1 MNTLEDRVR
10 AAAEAIAATVAPD
23 SAPPLRWPAGPGP
36 LGAPGRARRWTHW
49 LAPAAA
55 ALAVAAVVLA
65 SLALRLGGQADPPVS
80 PGPLPSA
87 LPRYYAALVQ
97 EPSGP
102 WWAQVR
108 TTVTGKVLGTAAP
121 PLPFTRFSEVAAAP
135 DDHTFVL
142 AAIGP
147 QGQPSVT
154 RLYALRLNPATGAV
168 RLSRL
173 PVPLIPER
181 WRVNGLA
188 VSPDGTRLAVALEP
202 PGAERPRLQLFSMA
216 TGALL
221 REWGVNTSRPGA
233 APVIGFMSWSPDG
246 RTLEVSY
253 PLHGNGAALLDVTR
267 PGTNL
272 LANSRIVRFPA
283 WAALTGNL
291 TLTGGGRL
299 IASAADVANARNIV
313 TGWLVA
319 EFSATTGKAA
329 HVFHRQSFH
338 GGHQAMGPATV
349 WWASPSGQVLI
360 ASPATGGPG
369 GNQAASTGLGVFTG
383 HGYIPLPWSRRIA
396 EAAW

>member
-1 MNTLEDRVR
+1 VNTLEDLVR
-10 AAAEAIAATVAPD
+10 AATQAIAGTVAPD
-23 SAPPLRWPAGPGP
+23 SAPPLRLPASPGP
-36 LGAPGRARRWTHW
+36 RRARRWAHW
-49 LAPAAA
+49 LTPAAA
-55 ALAVAAVVLA
+55 ALAVTAVVLA
-65 SLALRLGGQADPPVS
+65 SLALHRGDQAGPPVS
-80 PGPLPSA
+80 PGPLPSG
-87 LPRYYAALVQ
+87 LPRYYTALVQ

-108 TTVTGKVLGTAAP
+108 ATVSGKVLATVRP
-121 PLPFTRFSEVAAAP
+121 PLPYTRFSEVAAAP

-142 AAIGP
+142 AGIGP

-154 RLYALRLNPATGAV
+154 QLYALRLNPATGQV

-202 PGAERPRLQLFSMA
+202 PGAERPRLQLYSM
-216 TGALL
+216 TSGALL

-233 APVIGFMSWSPDG
+233 APVVGFMSWSPDG
-246 RTLEVSY
+246 RTLEYGY
-253 PLHGNGAALLDVTR
+253 PLRGNGTALLDVTR

-272 LANSRIVRFPA
+272 LGNSTIVQFPK
-283 WAALTGNL
+283 WADLTYNL
-291 TLTGGGRL
+291 TMTGGGRL
-299 IASAADVANARNIV
+299 IASAAYVIGAHGSPSA
-313 TGWLVA
+313 WLVA
-319 EFSATTGKAA
+319 EFSATTGQAV

-338 GGHQAMGPATV
+338 GRNQAVRPATV

-360 ASPATGGPG
+360 ASPTYAR
-369 GNQAASTGLGVFTG
+369 LGVFTG
-383 HGYIPLPWSRRIA
+383 HRYIPLPWNGRIA

>member
-10 AAAEAIAATVAPD
+10 AATQAIAGTVAPD
-23 SAPPLRWPAGPGP
+23 SAPPLRLPASPGP
-36 LGAPGRARRWTHW
+36 RRARRWAHW
-49 LAPAAA
+49 LTPVAA
-55 ALAVAAVVLA
+55 ALAVTAVVLA
-65 SLALRLGGQADPPVS
+65 SLALHRGDQAGSPVS
-80 PGPLPSA
+80 PGPLPSG

-108 TTVTGKVLGTAAP
+108 ATVSGKVLATVRP

-142 AAIGP
+142 AGIGP

-154 RLYALRLNPATGAV
+154 QLYALRLNPATGQV

-173 PVPLIPER
+173 PIPLIPER
-181 WRVNGLA
+181 WRVNALA

-202 PGAERPRLQLFSMA
+202 PGAERPRLQLYSM
-216 TGALL
+216 TSGALL
-221 REWGVNTSRPGA
+221 REWGVNTSHPGA
-233 APVIGFMSWSPDG
+233 APVVGFMSWAPDG
-246 RTLEVSY
+246 RTLEYSY

-272 LANSRIVRFPA
+272 LGNSTIVQFPK
-283 WAALTGNL
+283 WAALTNNL
-291 TLTGGGRL
+291 TMTGGGRL
-299 IASAADVANARNIV
+299 IANAAFITSANGAV
-313 TGWLVA
+313 TGWLA
-319 EFSATTGKAA
+319 GEFSARTGKPV
-329 HVFHRQSFH
+329 HVLYRRVFHRSNP
-338 GGHQAMGPATV
+338 AIGPGAV

-360 ASPATGGPG
+360 ASPARHGLGP
-369 GNQAASTGLGVFTG
+369 NQAYTGLAVFTG
-383 HGYIPLPWSRRIA
+383 HRYIPLPWSGRIA

>member
-1 MNTLEDRVR
+1 VNTLEDRVR
-10 AAAEAIAATVAPD
+10 AAAEAIAGTVAPD
-23 SAPPLRWPAGPGP
+23 SAPPLRLPAGPARR
-36 LGAPGRARRWTHW
+36 GAPGRARRWAHW

-55 ALAVAAVVLA
+55 ALAVAAVVLG
-65 SLALRLGGQADPPVS
+65 SLALQRGQAIPPS
-80 PGPLPSA
+80 APGPLPGG

-102 WWAQVR
+102 WWAQLR
-108 TTVTGKVLGTAAP
+108 ATVTGKVLALVRP

-154 RLYALRLNPATGAV
+154 QLYALRLNPATGAV

-181 WRVNGLA
+181 WRVNALA

-202 PGAERPRLQLFSMA
+202 PGAERPRLQLYSM
-216 TGALL
+216 TSGVLL
-221 REWGVNTSRPGA
+221 REWGVNTSHPGA

-246 RTLEVSY
+246 RTLEYSY
-253 PLHGNGAALLDVTR
+253 PLRGNGTALLDVTR

-272 LANSRIVRFPA
+272 LGNSTIVQFPK
-283 WAALTGNL
+283 WADLTYNL

-299 IASAADVANARNIV
+299 IASAAYVIGAHGSPSAR
-313 TGWLVA
+313 LVA
-319 EFSATTGKAA
+319 EFSATTGKAV

-338 GGHQAMGPATV
+338 GRNQAVSPATV

-360 ASPATGGPG
+360 ASPTYAGV
-369 GNQAASTGLGVFTG
+369 GVFTG
-383 HGYIPLPWSRRIA
+383 HRYIPLPWSRRIT

>member
-1 MNTLEDRVR
+1 MTTLEDRVR
-10 AAAEAIAATVAPD
+10 AAAQAIAGTVAPD
-23 SAPPLRWPAGPGP
+23 SVPPLQLPADPGP
-36 LGAPGRARRWTHW
+36 PGALGRARRWAHW
-49 LAPAAA
+49 LTPAAA
-55 ALAVAAVVLA
+55 ALAVAVVVLG
-65 SLALRLGGQADPPVS
+65 SLLLQRGGQPGLPVS
-80 PGPLPSA
+80 SGPLPGG

-102 WWAQVR
+102 WWAEVR
-108 TTVTGKVLGTAAP
+108 NTVTGKVLGTAAP

-154 RLYALRLNPATGAV
+154 QLYALRLDPATGAV

-173 PVPLIPER
+173 PIALIPER
-181 WRVNGLA
+181 WRVNALA
-188 VSPDGTRLAVALEP
+188 VSPDGTRVAVALEP
-202 PGAERPRLQLFSMA
+202 PGAERPRLQLFSM
-216 TGALL
+216 TSGALL
-221 REWGVNTSRPGA
+221 REWGVNTNRPGA
-233 APVIGFMSWSPDG
+233 APVIGFMSWAADG

-272 LANSRIVRFPA
+272 LANSRIVQFPK
-283 WAALTGNL
+283 WAALTGIL
-291 TLTGGGRL
+291 TLTDGGRL
-299 IASAADVANARNIV
+299 IASAADVASAHNIV

-319 EFSATTGKAA
+319 EFSATTGKT
-329 HVFHRQSFH
+329 VRIFHRQPFH
-338 GGHQAMGPATV
+338 GGHQPMGPATV

-360 ASPATGGPG
+360 ASPAAEGPG
-369 GNQAASTGLGVFTG
+369 ANQANTGLGVYTG
-383 HGYIPLPWSRRIA
+383 HRYIPLPWSRRIT

>member
-1 MNTLEDRVR
+1 MTTLEDRVR
-10 AAAEAIAATVAPD
+10 AATQAVAGTVAPD
-23 SAPPLRWPAGPGP
+23 SAPPLRLPAPGP
-36 LGAPGRARRWTHW
+36 RRARRWAHSLT
-49 LAPAAA
+49 PAAA
-55 ALAVAAVVLA
+55 ALAVTAVVLG
-65 SLALRLGGQADPPVS
+65 SLALHRGGQAGLPAS
-80 PGPLPSA
+80 PGPLPSG

-108 TTVTGKVLGTAAP
+108 ATVTGKVLATVRP

-154 RLYALRLNPATGAV
+154 QLYALRLDPATGAV

-173 PVPLIPER
+173 PIPLIPER

-202 PGAERPRLQLFSMA
+202 PGAERPRLQLFSM
-216 TGALL
+216 TSGALV
-221 REWGVNTSRPGA
+221 REWGVNTSHPGA

-246 RTLEVSY
+246 RTLEYGY
-253 PLHGNGAALLDVTR
+253 PLRGNGAALLDVTR

-272 LANSRIVRFPA
+272 LGNSTIVQFPK
-283 WAALTGNL
+283 WADLTYNL

-299 IASAADVANARNIV
+299 IASAAYVIGAHGSPAAR
-313 TGWLVA
+313 LVA
-319 EFSATTGKAA
+319 EFSATTGKAV

-338 GGHQAMGPATV
+338 GDRQATSPSTV

-360 ASPATGGPG
+360 ASPTYAGV
-369 GNQAASTGLGVFTG
+369 GVFTG
-383 HGYIPLPWSRRIA
+383 HRYIPLPWSRRIT

>member
-10 AAAEAIAATVAPD
+10 AAAEAIAGTVAPD
-23 SAPPLRWPAGPGP
+23 SAPPLRLPAGP
-36 LGAPGRARRWTHW
+36 ARRGAAGRVRRWAHW

-55 ALAVAAVVLA
+55 ALAVAAVVLG
-65 SLALRLGGQADPPVS
+65 SLALQRGQAGPPAA
-80 PGPLPSA
+80 PGPLPGG

-97 EPSGP
+97 ESSGP
-102 WWAQVR
+102 WWAEVR
-108 TTVTGKVLGTAAP
+108 ATVTGKVLATVRP

-142 AAIGP
+142 AGIGP

-154 RLYALRLNPATGAV
+154 QLYALRLDPATGAV

-173 PVPLIPER
+173 PVPLIRER

-202 PGAERPRLQLFSMA
+202 PGAERPRLQLYSM
-216 TGALL
+216 TSGVLL
-221 REWGVNTSRPGA
+221 REWGVNTSHPGA
-233 APVIGFMSWSPDG
+233 APLIGFMSWSPDG
-246 RTLEVSY
+246 RTLEYGY
-253 PLHGNGAALLDVTR
+253 PLRGNGTALLDVTR

-272 LANSRIVRFPA
+272 LGNSTIVQFPK
-283 WAALTGNL
+283 WADLTYNL

-299 IASAADVANARNIV
+299 IASAAYVIGAHGSPSAR
-313 TGWLVA
+313 LVA
-319 EFSATTGKAA
+319 EFSATTGKAV

-338 GGHQAMGPATV
+338 GDPQAMSPSTV

-360 ASPATGGPG
+360 ASPTYAGV
-369 GNQAASTGLGVFTG
+369 GVFTG
-383 HGYIPLPWSRRIA
+383 HRYIPLPWSRRIT

>member
-1 MNTLEDRVR
+1 
-10 AAAEAIAATVAPD
+10 
-23 SAPPLRWPAGPGP
+23 
-36 LGAPGRARRWTHW
+36 
-49 LAPAAA
+49 
-55 ALAVAAVVLA
+55 VVLG
-65 SLALRLGGQADPPVS
+65 SLLLRRGGQTGLPVS
-80 PGPLPSA
+80 PGALPGG

-102 WWAQVR
+102 WWAEVR
-108 TTVTGKVLGTAAP
+108 NTVTGKVLGTVRP

-154 RLYALRLNPATGAV
+154 QLYALRLDPATGTV

-181 WRVNGLA
+181 WRVNALA
-188 VSPDGTRLAVALEP
+188 VSPDGARLAVALEP

-216 TGALL
+216 TGAMV
-221 REWGVNTSRPGA
+221 REWGVNTSHPGA
-233 APVIGFMSWSPDG
+233 APVVGFMSWAPDG
-246 RTLEVSY
+246 RTLECAY
-253 PLHGNGAALLDVTR
+253 PLRGNGAALLDVTR
-267 PGTNL
+267 PGVNL
-272 LANSRIVRFPA
+272 LGNSRIVQFPK

-291 TLTGGGRL
+291 TLTDGGRL
-299 IASAADVANARNIV
+299 IASAAYLTSGTNGNV
-313 TGWLVA
+313 TGWLVG
-319 EFSATTGKAA
+319 EFSARTGQAV

-338 GGHQAMGPATV
+338 GGSQAMGPGTV

-360 ASPATGGPG
+360 ASPAAQGPG
-369 GNQAASTGLGVFTG
+369 ANQADAGLGVFTG
-383 HGYIPLPWSRRIA
+383 HRYIPLPWSRRIA

>member
-1 MNTLEDRVR
+1 MTTLEDRVR
-10 AAAEAIAATVAPD
+10 AATQAIAGTVAPD
-23 SAPPLRWPAGPGP
+23 SAPPLRLPA
-36 LGAPGRARRWTHW
+36 APGRRRARRWAHSLT
-49 LAPAAA
+49 PAAA
-55 ALAVAAVVLA
+55 ALAVTAVVLG
-65 SLALRLGGQADPPVS
+65 SLALHRGDQAGLPAS
-80 PGPLPSA
+80 PGPLPSG

-108 TTVTGKVLGTAAP
+108 ATVTGKVLATVRP
-121 PLPFTRFSEVAAAP
+121 PLPFTRFSEVAAAS

-154 RLYALRLNPATGAV
+154 QLYALRLDPATGAV

-173 PVPLIPER
+173 PIPLIPER

-202 PGAERPRLQLFSMA
+202 PGAERPRLQLYSM
-216 TGALL
+216 TSGVLL
-221 REWGVNTSRPGA
+221 REWGVNTSHPGA

-246 RTLEVSY
+246 RTLEYGY
-253 PLHGNGAALLDVTR
+253 PLRGNGTALLDVTR

-272 LANSRIVRFPA
+272 LGNSTIVQFPK
-283 WAALTGNL
+283 WADLTYNL

-299 IASAADVANARNIV
+299 IASAAYVIGAHGSPAAR
-313 TGWLVA
+313 LVA
-319 EFSATTGKAA
+319 EFSATTGKAV
-329 HVFHRQSFH
+329 HVFHRQPFH
-338 GGHQAMGPATV
+338 GDRQAMSPSTV

-360 ASPATGGPG
+360 ASPTYAGV
-369 GNQAASTGLGVFTG
+369 GVFTG
-383 HGYIPLPWSRRIA
+383 HRYIPLPWSRRIA

>member
-1 MNTLEDRVR
+1 MNTVEDRVR
-10 AAAEAIAATVAPD
+10 AATQAVAGTVVPD
-23 SAPPLRWPAGPGP
+23 SAPPLRLPAGPGP
-36 LGAPGRARRWTHW
+36 RGADGWGRRWAHW
-49 LAPAAA
+49 LTPVAAA
-55 ALAVAAVVLA
+55 VAVAGVVLGM
-65 SLALRLGGQADPPVS
+65 LALPPRRQTGPPVS
-80 PGPLPSA
+80 PGPLPTG

-102 WWAQVR
+102 WWAEVR
-108 TTVTGKVLGTAAP
+108 ATVTGRVLAIVRP

-154 RLYALRLNPATGAV
+154 QLYALRLNPATGQV

-202 PGAERPRLQLFSMA
+202 PGAERPRLQLYSMIS
-216 TGALL
+216 GALL
-221 REWGVNTSRPGA
+221 REWGVNTSHPGA

-246 RTLEVSY
+246 RTLEYGY
-253 PLHGNGAALLDVTR
+253 PLRGNGTALLDVTR
-267 PGTNL
+267 RGTNL
-272 LANSRIVRFPA
+272 LGNSTIVQFPK
-283 WAALTGNL
+283 WADLTYNL

-299 IASAADVANARNIV
+299 IASAAYVIGAHGSAAAR
-313 TGWLVA
+313 LVA
-319 EFSATTGKAA
+319 EFSATTGKAV
-329 HVFHRQSFH
+329 HVFHRHSFH
-338 GGHQAMGPATV
+338 GDRQAMSPSTV

-360 ASPATGGPG
+360 ASPTYAGV
-369 GNQAASTGLGVFTG
+369 GVFTG
-383 HGYIPLPWSRRIA
+383 HRYIPLPWSGRIA

>member
-1 MNTLEDRVR
+1 MTTLEDRVR
-10 AAAEAIAATVAPD
+10 AASQAIAGTVAPD
-23 SAPPLRWPAGPGP
+23 SAPPLRLPAAPGP
-36 LGAPGRARRWTHW
+36 RRARRWAHSLT
-49 LAPAAA
+49 PAAA
-55 ALAVAAVVLA
+55 ALAVTAVVLG
-65 SLALRLGGQADPPVS
+65 SLALHRGDQAGLPAS
-80 PGPLPSA
+80 PGPLPSG

-108 TTVTGKVLGTAAP
+108 ATVTGKVLATVRP

-154 RLYALRLNPATGAV
+154 QLYALRLDPATGVV

-181 WRVNGLA
+181 WRVNALA

-202 PGAERPRLQLFSMA
+202 GGAERPRLQLYSM
-216 TGALL
+216 TSGALL
-221 REWGVNTSRPGA
+221 REWGVNTGRPGA
-233 APVIGFMSWSPDG
+233 APVIGFMSWAADG
-246 RTLEVSY
+246 RTLEYSY
-253 PLHGNGAALLDVTR
+253 PVRGNGAALLDVTH

-272 LANSRIVRFPA
+272 LGNSTIVQFPK
-283 WAALTGNL
+283 WAVLTYNL
-291 TLTGGGRL
+291 TLTAGGRL
-299 IASAADVANARNIV
+299 IASAAYITSANGAI
-313 TGWLVA
+313 TGWLA
-319 EFSATTGKAA
+319 GEFSARTGKPVR
-329 HVFHRQSFH
+329 VFYRRTFH
-338 GGHQAMGPATV
+338 HSNPAIGPGTV

-360 ASPATGGPG
+360 ASPARHGLGP
-369 GNQAASTGLGVFTG
+369 NQAYTGLAVFTG
-383 HGYIPLPWSRRIA
+383 HRYIPLPWNGRIA

>member
-10 AAAEAIAATVAPD
+10 AATQAIAATVAPH
-23 SAPPLRWPAGPGP
+23 SAPPLELPPGPGR
-36 LGAPGRARRWTHW
+36 LAAPGRARRWAHW
-49 LAPAAA
+49 LTPAAA
-55 ALAVAAVVLA
+55 ALAVAAVVLG
-65 SLALRLGGQADPPVS
+65 SLALGRGDQAGPPVS
-80 PGPLPSA
+80 PGPPSG

-102 WWAQVR
+102 WWAQLR
-108 TTVTGKVLGTAAP
+108 TTLTGQVLGTVRP

-135 DDHTFVL
+135 DDRTFVL

-154 RLYALRLNPATGAV
+154 QLYALRLSPATGKI

-181 WRVNGLA
+181 WRVNALA

-202 PGAERPRLQLFSMA
+202 PGAERPRLQLFSM
-216 TGALL
+216 TSGALL
-221 REWGVNTSRPGA
+221 REWGVNTGRPGA
-233 APVIGFMSWSPDG
+233 APVIGFLSWSPDG

-253 PLHGNGAALLDVTR
+253 PVHGNGAVLLDVTR

-272 LANSRIVRFPA
+272 LANSRIVQFPK
-283 WAALTGNL
+283 WAALTYNL

-299 IASAADVANARNIV
+299 IASAAYMTSGNGSV
-313 TGWLVA
+313 TGWLVG
-319 EFSATTGKAA
+319 EFSARTGQAV
-329 HVFHRQSFH
+329 HVLYRRSFHRSNP
-338 GGHQAMGPATV
+338 AIGPGTV

-360 ASPATGGPG
+360 ASPARHGLAA
-369 GNQAASTGLGVFTG
+369 NQASTGLAVFTP
-383 HGYIPLPWSRRIA
+383 HRYIPLPWSGRIA

>member
-1 MNTLEDRVR
+1 VNTLEDRVR
-10 AAAEAIAATVAPD
+10 AATQAIAGTVAPH
-23 SAPPLRWPAGPGP
+23 SAPPLRLPAGPEPRPTRGW
-36 LGAPGRARRWTHW
+36 GRRWAHW
-49 LAPAAA
+49 LTPAAA
-55 ALAVAAVVLA
+55 ALAVTAVVLG
-65 SLALRLGGQADPPVS
+65 SLVLHRGAQAGPPAS
-80 PGPLPSA
+80 PGRLPSG

-102 WWAQVR
+102 WWAEVR
-108 TTVTGKVLGTAAP
+108 NTVTGKVLGTVRP

-154 RLYALRLNPATGAV
+154 QLYALRLDPATGAV

-173 PVPLIPER
+173 PVPLIPDR
-181 WRVNGLA
+181 WRVNALA

-202 PGAERPRLQLFSMA
+202 PGAERPRLQLFSM
-216 TGALL
+216 TSGALL

-233 APVIGFMSWSPDG
+233 APVIGFMSWAPDG
-246 RTLEVSY
+246 RMLECSF
-253 PLHGNGAALLDVTR
+253 PLRGNGAALLDVTR
-267 PGTNL
+267 PGTSL
-272 LANSRIVRFPA
+272 LGNSTIVQFPK
-283 WAALTGNL
+283 WADLTGNL
-291 TLTGGGRL
+291 TLTDDGRL
-299 IASAADVANARNIV
+299 IASAAYLTGGANGIV
-313 TGWLVA
+313 TGWLVG
-319 EFSATTGKAA
+319 EFSARTGKAV

-338 GGHQAMGPATV
+338 GMGPGTV

-369 GNQAASTGLGVFTG
+369 ANQASTGLGVFTG
-383 HGYIPLPWSRRIA
+383 HRYIPLPWSGRIT